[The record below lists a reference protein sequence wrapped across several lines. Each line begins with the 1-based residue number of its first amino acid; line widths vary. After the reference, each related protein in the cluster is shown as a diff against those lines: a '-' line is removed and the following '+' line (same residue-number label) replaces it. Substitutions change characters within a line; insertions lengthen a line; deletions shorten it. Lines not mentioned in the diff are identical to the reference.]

1 MTELVDFIINIGKAK
16 EIVTDE
22 TNYDDPKDVLK
33 SMEKL
38 YQLCGTD
45 AEAYHSLMDDLLA
58 NVVLINLP
66 EFRDVVVKYNTE
78 SDSKF
83 HYS

>member
-1 MTELVDFIINIGKAK
+1 MSEVVDLITNIDKAK

-45 AEAYHSLMDDLLA
+45 AEAYHSLMDDLIA

-83 HYS
+83 YYS

>member
-1 MTELVDFIINIGKAK
+1 MDSIIINKAK

-22 TNYDDPKDVLK
+22 TNYSDPKDVLK

-38 YQLCGTD
+38 YQLCLTD

-58 NVVLINLP
+58 NIILVNLP

-78 SDSKF
+78 SDNNF
-83 HYS
+83 YYS

>member
-1 MTELVDFIINIGKAK
+1 MDSIIINKAK

-22 TNYDDPKDVLK
+22 TNYSDPKDVLK

-38 YQLCGTD
+38 YQLCLTD
-45 AEAYHSLMDDLLA
+45 TEAYHSLMDDLLA

-78 SDSKF
+78 SDNNF
-83 HYS
+83 YYS